1 MILDDLNEKI
11 NNAAKIVNK
20 GGIIAYPTDTVYGLG
35 CNPKNERSVERLF
48 EIKKREN
55 KAIPILFNNEENI
68 EKFVYLTE
76 QEKWIGKKFW
86 PGALTIIS
94 RIRENVNLPS
104 LIHQNS
110 GYIGVRIPK
119 SEIALKLIEKCGGC
133 ITGTS
138 ANISGEASSRNM
150 LQVKKAFGD
159 KIDYIVDGGELKA
172 KESTIIKIEGNKV
185 IFLREGEL
193 KNQIDE
199 YLDPV

>member
-11 NNAAKIVNK
+11 NNAAKIVNE

>member
-1 MILDDLNEKI
+1 MVEEI
-11 NNAAKIVNK
+11 NIAAKIVKN

-35 CNPKNERSVERLF
+35 CDPKNERSVERLF
-48 EIKKREN
+48 EIKRREN
-55 KAIPILFNNEENI
+55 KAIPILFDSEENI

-76 QEKWIGKKFW
+76 QEREIGRRFW

-94 RIRENVNLPS
+94 KIKENVNLPS

-119 SEIALKLIEKCGGC
+119 SEIALELIEKCGGC

-138 ANISGEASSRNM
+138 ANISGEASSRNI
-150 LQVKKAFGD
+150 LQVKKALGD

-172 KESTIIKIEGNKV
+172 KESTIIKIENNKV

-199 YLDPV
+199 YFNSV

>member
-76 QEKWIGKKFW
+76 QEKCIGKKFW